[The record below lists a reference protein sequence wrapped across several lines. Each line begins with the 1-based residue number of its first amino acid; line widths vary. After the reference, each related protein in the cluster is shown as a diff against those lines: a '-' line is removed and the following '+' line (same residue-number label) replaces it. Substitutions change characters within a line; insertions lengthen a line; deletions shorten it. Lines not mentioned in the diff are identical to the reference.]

1 MMMFEDVVTTL
12 ITQTGTVSVTLWH
25 PISFKMCHDMMSQCV
40 LSANSWPLDTGQK
53 CSVLRGDDVFE
64 SRTHGVMWMSG
75 TRGAECSSAAHLCGA
90 SSRVTPATCLSPD
103 INVLCCS
110 GRVELTPF
118 KVKLEAMQIFVPPP
132 VCAMNNMYKNESRY
146 CTCALMSRIFG
157 LNWTNFHR
165 RDHRSSV
172 LTGSSDS
179 TWLGWHSHY
188 SPIIHWPGI
197 LVNLSWH
204 LVIET

>member
-12 ITQTGTVSVTLWH
+12 ITKTGTVSVTLWH

-53 CSVLRGDDVFE
+53 YWVLRGDDVFE

-157 LNWTNFHR
+157 LN
-165 RDHRSSV
+165 
-172 LTGSSDS
+172 
-179 TWLGWHSHY
+179 
-188 SPIIHWPGI
+188 
-197 LVNLSWH
+197 
-204 LVIET
+204 